1 MNRRMLVAGLVVP
14 AALALFVVL
23 PAGPAAAGTATA
35 SPAPVRHPLGNF
47 SINQYLGLTLRTD
60 RVDATAVVDAAE
72 IPTLQD
78 RSTVDSDGD
87 GAVSEA
93 ERTAYAGAQCGNLAG
108 AVDARVGEQSLGW
121 AVTQSSFTYGEG
133 SGGLDVSRLVCQL
146 SAPARLDG
154 RVTMTVSNRF
164 LANRIGW
171 REITASGEGVR
182 LVDSPLPAV
191 SVTDELRSYPEDL
204 LSSALDVRS
213 ATLVAE
219 PGASSGAGD
228 AGVAVRPGTD
238 PVSRWMASLER
249 RFEDLVGGSALTP
262 AVGVLA
268 VLLAVLLGAG
278 HAVLPGH
285 GKTILAAYLAGRR
298 GRPRD
303 AVAVAGTVTLTHT
316 GGVLC
321 LGLLLTAGAAVAGE
335 AVIGYLG
342 LVSGVLVL
350 GVGTGM
356 LVGALRRRRAG
367 GHHHGHHDHGH
378 GHSHWHHA
386 DALAHDAHTH
396 THGAHTHTHD
406 AHTHGRD
413 AHDSHAHTPTQGHTR
428 THSNAQAGDPPDQD
442 GSGRRTRRNGR
453 LGIAG
458 IGLAGGLVPSPSAL
472 VVLLAAIGLGRT
484 GFGVLLVVA
493 YGVGMAATLTGA
505 GLLLLAVQR
514 RITAAT
520 AGRLS
525 SRLNR
530 IVSRLQAATPTATA
544 ALVTLVGMG
553 LAVRAAA
560 TVL

>member
-1 MNRRMLVAGLVVP
+1 MNRRLIVASFGVP

-23 PAGPAAAGTATA
+23 PAGPAAAAPG
-35 SPAPVRHPLGNF
+35 PVRHPLGNF
-47 SINQYLGLTLRTD
+47 SINQYLGLTLRPD

-78 RSTVDSDGD
+78 RSTVDSNGD
-87 GAVSEA
+87 GTVSDA
-93 ERTAYAGAQCGNLAG
+93 ERTAYAGTRCREVAG
-108 AVDARVGEQSLGW
+108 AAVARVGDQSPSW
-121 AVTQSSFTYGEG
+121 AVTQSSFTYDEG

-146 SAPARLDG
+146 SAQARVDG

-171 REITASGEGVR
+171 REMTATGEGVR

-219 PGASSGAGD
+219 PGSSSGAGD
-228 AGVAVRPGTD
+228 AGVVVRPGTD

-262 AVGVLA
+262 AVGVLT

-278 HAVLPGH
+278 HAALPGH

-316 GGVLC
+316 GGVLG

-378 GHSHWHHA
+378 RHSHWHHA
-386 DALAHDAHTH
+386 DAH
-396 THGAHTHTHD
+396 THGQ
-406 AHTHGRD
+406 D
-413 AHDSHAHTPTQGHTR
+413 AHDSHAHDSHAHCPTHGHAG
-428 THSNAQAGDPPDQD
+428 THSHAQAGDPPDQD
-442 GSGRRTRRNGR
+442 GSGRRARRGER

-514 RITAAT
+514 RVTAAT